1 MKQPG
6 VSVVFSELM
15 KRDDGVLRS
24 LLQAEGL
31 SEVEIAGEID
41 RFVFEVR
48 HHTERAKRYEMRGVG
63 VFMAGPNAT
72 IRFHYDPTVKMD
84 EVVVQRPKHAPKPTA
99 EPASQTIEQPIEQ
112 VADATA
118 EEQVQNESS
127 EEQVQNATTEEQSQK
142 PIAEEQTQKTTAEEQ
157 MQKPTAEETE
167 DSAPKQTRSRL
178 DALYEEDAQES
189 SVNEATQVPMTEVAE
204 SDESS
209 KPEAQEMTP
218 MNEAKEAVATDKE
231 ETSAAEETVDEEDT
245 PSRIR
250 RKQMAQRVAEAFAD
264 ESVYVSQSAK
274 RNPEPFVKGLRYRRP
289 HKSTDACS
297 YVDRPQK
304 KGGVDRFLI
313 IALVAALLA
322 VGAILFGYF
331 VNEQRVALFSE
342 EEVATTTT
350 QYEVSTMEDA
360 PQMEQMTQE

>member
-84 EVVVQRPKHAPKPTA
+84 EVEVQRPKHAPKPTA

-112 VADATA
+112 VADVTA
-118 EEQVQNESS
+118 EEQVQNASS
-127 EEQVQNATTEEQSQK
+127 EEQVQNATAEEQSQK
-142 PIAEEQTQKTTAEEQ
+142 PTTEEQTQKT
-157 MQKPTAEETE
+157 TAEETE

-231 ETSAAEETVDEEDT
+231 ETSAAEEAVDEEDT

-250 RKQMAQRVAEAFAD
+250 RKQMALRVAEAFAD